1 MKRLVSALA
10 MLVILTGARVQVQ
23 VPDNV
28 EPGFEEVRSYR
39 AMLDPLRYE
48 YVSGVIDGLLVSVA
62 AGAPQKAMN
71 ALKECIARDN
81 IAQITGMVDKYV
93 AGHPEYWE
101 SGAHVMVYLALR
113 DHCPGMAAK

>member
-1 MKRLVSALA
+1 MQRLVPMLA
-10 MLVILTGARVQVQ
+10 MLVLLAAAVQ

-62 AGAPQKAMN
+62 AGASEQRMS
-71 ALKECIARDN
+71 ALKECLAKDN
-81 IAQITGMVDKYV
+81 IAAITGVVDKYV
-93 AGHPEYWE
+93 LGHPEYWE
-101 SGAHVMVYLALR
+101 SGAHVMVFLALE